1 MTKKVESNTWGESV
15 PRTCDWR
22 KAKNIISSV
31 KNQVS
36 VLSPPSLAQSTPR
49 SGEMRPRP
57 YPIPPSPFREAA
69 NAAGP
74 WQLPTTSRLCGA
86 SNTSS
91 LWTSLCRV

>member
-49 SGEMRPRP
+49 SG
-57 YPIPPSPFREAA
+57 
-69 NAAGP
+69 
-74 WQLPTTSRLCGA
+74 
-86 SNTSS
+86 
-91 LWTSLCRV
+91 